1 MNTPSAQQI
10 EILTQWDTP
19 TVCNALELVMPER
32 RGFGFTVEQ
41 AVCLAPDLKPVIGYA
56 RTVRCATRTPP
67 QESPEDPEEK
77 TRGKERR
84 EREREKPALH
94 IAINA

>member
-56 RTVRCATRTPP
+56 RTCLLYT
-67 QESPEDPEEK
+67 SPSPRD
-77 TRGKERR
+77 
-84 EREREKPALH
+84 
-94 IAINA
+94 